1 MGVLFLILVVGFIWI
16 VRGLAK
22 ADQRR
27 QQARQAGF
35 TEEKIRQVDQ
45 RSEQTEQFL
54 SGLIIVPV
62 TFIGMIILTGVLV
75 VGFFPF
81 GIIPAFTLWRFYLK
95 WLRS

>member
-27 QQARQAGF
+27 QKARQAGF
-35 TEEKIRQVDQ
+35 TEEEIRLVDQ
-45 RSEQTEQFL
+45 RSTQTEQFL

-62 TFIGMIILTGVLV
+62 TFIGMIILSCVLIWV
-75 VGFFPF
+75 FFPV
-81 GIIPAFTLWRFYLK
+81 GILAAVTLWRFYLK